1 MALKTTNG
9 KKVATIKD
17 KNNNDCATKGPN
29 SSLGNKIPTSKL
41 FEKSGEGN
49 IKKPP
54 TNPIIIEIYA
64 VFSLISLL

>member
-1 MALKTTNG
+1 MKTTSG
-9 KKVATIKD
+9 KKVAITKD

-29 SSLGNKIPTSKL
+29 SSLGIKTPTSKL

-54 TNPIIIEIYA
+54 IKPIIIEIYA
-64 VFSLISLL
+64 VFNA